1 MTAKLAPISITSRVP
16 QRPVDVA
23 RLEADFRGGGWQ
35 AYVKAGVAEAVRI
48 SGLVSPSPVV
58 VPYTWYRYHS
68 EPAPDPHALELLTSK
83 DAELASTNAPLSLHD
98 GLSTSG

>member
-1 MTAKLAPISITSRVP
+1 M
-16 QRPVDVA
+16 
-23 RLEADFRGGGWQ
+23 
-35 AYVKAGVAEAVRI
+35 KAGVAEAVRI

-83 DAELASTNAPLSLHD
+83 DAELASTNALLSLT
-98 GLSTSG
+98 GSLPAELTSQVLPGGRSSSCRCPCLGSSR

>member
-1 MTAKLAPISITSRVP
+1 MTEIGAEKEDGVSRLTLG
-16 QRPVDVA
+16 R
-23 RLEADFRGGGWQ
+23 GWQ

-48 SGLVSPSPVV
+48 SGLVRPSPVV

-83 DAELASTNAPLSLHD
+83 DAELASTNALLSLT
-98 GLSTSG
+98 GSLPAANKCFWG